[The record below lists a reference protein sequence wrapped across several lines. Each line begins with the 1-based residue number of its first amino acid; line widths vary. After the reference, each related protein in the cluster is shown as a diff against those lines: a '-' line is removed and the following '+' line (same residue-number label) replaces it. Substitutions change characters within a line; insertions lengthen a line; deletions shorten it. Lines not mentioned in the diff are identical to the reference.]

1 MEYQLHYKNIS
12 INFLNYLIII
22 CFIIL
27 CCLDSTCTTYIQ
39 YILIT
44 SFTALSLIK
53 GYQYEYCIYVI
64 KYGIL
69 SSYWPISQ
77 NKRKTSYNQLF
88 LLRNTNTLEESD
100 T

>member
-12 INFLNYLIII
+12 INFLNYYLFYYSLLFRWYNI
-22 CFIIL
+22 
-27 CCLDSTCTTYIQ
+27 IQ

-69 SSYWPISQ
+69 SNYWTISQ
-77 NKRKTSYNQLF
+77 NKRKTCLITSCFCYVILIHSRS
-88 LLRNTNTLEESD
+88 LTLNV
-100 T
+100 

>member
-12 INFLNYLIII
+12 IYFLNYLIII

-27 CCLDSTCTTYIQ
+27 CCLDSTINIIQ

-53 GYQYEYCIYVI
+53 VYQYKYCIYVI

>member
-12 INFLNYLIII
+12 INFLNYYLFYYSLLFRWYNI
-22 CFIIL
+22 
-27 CCLDSTCTTYIQ
+27 IQ